1 MFWTWWHSLN
11 RRPDDRPLI
20 TDRGSWGGGLGRVCR
35 KGSLGHS
42 SRPTYAT
49 LVKSPSATTKEAYI
63 CRSLNTAMKL
73 SILIACLMSALS
85 WSASAQLVIV
95 GVASVIDGDTL
106 EVHGKRIRL
115 HGIDAPESAQLCEK
129 DGRQYRCG
137 QQAALALSDKIGR
150 ASIRCEQRDMD
161 RYKRIVAVCRL
172 GNVDLNAWMTREG
185 WAVAYRQYSRDYVDE
200 ESAARAAKLGIWAG
214 RFVEPSKWRRGD
226 RLDSERS
233 GDSASGSCP
242 IKGNISNRGE
252 RIYHVPGGRYYG
264 QTRIDEQK
272 GERWFC
278 SEGEAQK
285 AGWRRSRQ

>member
-1 MFWTWWHSLN
+1 
-11 RRPDDRPLI
+11 
-20 TDRGSWGGGLGRVCR
+20 
-35 KGSLGHS
+35 
-42 SRPTYAT
+42 
-49 LVKSPSATTKEAYI
+49 
-63 CRSLNTAMKL
+63 MKL

-85 WSASAQLVIV
+85 WSASAQLAIV